1 MIIAMLALA
10 QAATAPPPVRA
21 RARTNLVSYVRGYD
35 WPSAVPTN
43 FRGDTAF
50 TLDVGPNGRVTGC
63 RITQSSG
70 LSIID
75 ATTCRI
81 MYSRARFSPA
91 RDAGGQPVADTI
103 SSRIG
108 WVGPDAP
115 RD

>member
-10 QAATAPPPVRA
+10 QAAVTTPPVRA
-21 RARTNLVSYVRGYD
+21 RSRFNLASYVQAAD
-35 WPSAVPTN
+35 WPSAAPAN
-43 FRGDTAF
+43 FRGVSGF
-50 TLDVGPNGRVTGC
+50 TLDIGANGRVSGC

-81 MYSRARFSPA
+81 MYSRARFTPA
-91 RDAGGQPVADTI
+91 RDSAGQPVADTM

-115 RD
+115 GT